1 MRRQVPTLA
10 YRPLIGLA
18 LVASDPDEVWIK
30 SAVGSVQAQIYPHF
44 ELSLCDNGSERPH
57 VREVIEEYADT
68 ESRTTAL
75 SLPKRTSRAAA
86 YNAALAE
93 SAADYVALMEA
104 GDELAPEALFGLVE
118 LLQGDSADVVYT
130 DEDRADVSGRRSHP
144 VFKPY
149 WSPELLLS
157 TPYIGRLCVI
167 RRELFEA
174 VGGLREGFEGAEEHD
189 LMLRLSEWTDRIR
202 HLPRILYRRRDLTT
216 DPNADDRVSGQFGM
230 PPAAPTAKRA
240 VEEALDRRT
249 DVAAVEQDLV
259 RKALRVVRSPC
270 REAGTSVIVFV
281 PQGALPSS
289 VLGELE
295 REAYGLIREVIPASV
310 DHEMRPS
317 LADGRSHEV
326 RHPFLARALNLAARR
341 AEGEHLVFLD
351 GRSEL
356 TDPGWLMELVGHT
369 GRPGVGAVGCRL
381 ERSRGGLYYGG
392 SFVDLSRITGRP
404 EEVDFER
411 REGPPLVDFPF
422 NPLTVPIECLA
433 VRRSV
438 FEEAGGFDDENLP
451 SAFYDLDLC
460 LRLQEEGLRNVYT
473 PYASVK
479 CGDLRDANARVAPG
493 EAEVAYVW
501 RRWWEQLVWLL
512 HYRFSPLHPTAHA
525 AHAETL
531 ALLGALGSRRAT
543 H

>member
-1 MRRQVPTLA
+1 
-10 YRPLIGLA
+10 LA
-18 LVASDPDEVWIK
+18 LVASEPDEVWIK
-30 SAVGSVQAQIYPHF
+30 SAVGSVLAQIYPHF
-44 ELSLCDNGSERPH
+44 KLSLCANGSGRPH

-86 YNAALAE
+86 YNAALAG
-93 SAADYVALMEA
+93 STADYVALMDA
-104 GDELAPEALFGLVE
+104 GDELAPEALFEIVE

-130 DEDRADVSGRRSHP
+130 DEDRVDVSGRRSHP
-144 VFKPY
+144 MFKPY

-157 TPYIGRLCVI
+157 TPYPGRLCVI
-167 RRELFEA
+167 RRDLFEA
-174 VGGLREGFEGAEEHD
+174 VGGLREGFDGAEEHD
-189 LMLRLSEWTDRIR
+189 LMLRLSEWTDSIR
-202 HLPRILYRRRDLTT
+202 HLPKILYRRRDLTT
-216 DPNADDRVSGQFGM
+216 GPDADDRVSGRFAM
-230 PPAAPTAKRA
+230 PPVALTAKRA
-240 VEEALDRRT
+240 VTEALDRRT
-249 DVAAVEQDLV
+249 DVAAVEQDPV
-259 RKALRVVRSPC
+259 RKTLRVVRSPS
-270 REAGTSVIVFV
+270 RDTETSVIVFV
-281 PQGALPSS
+281 PQGTLPPSL
-289 VLGELE
+289 LGQLE
-295 REAYGLIREVIPASV
+295 REAYGPIREVIPAGV

-317 LADGRSHEV
+317 LADEGSREV

-369 GRPGVGAVGCRL
+369 GRPDVGAVGCRL
-381 ERSRGGLYYGG
+381 KRSRGDLYYGG
-392 SFVDLSRITGRP
+392 SFVDLSRLTGRP

-411 REGPPLVDFPF
+411 REGRPLVDLPF

-438 FEEAGGFDDENLP
+438 FEEVGGFDDENLP

-473 PYASVK
+473 PYASVR
-479 CGDLRDANARVAPG
+479 CGDLRDANLRVAPG
-493 EAEVAYVW
+493 EAEVAYMW

-512 HYRFSPLHPTAHA
+512 HYRFSPLQPTPHA
-525 AHAETL
+525 AYAEML
-531 ALLGALGSRRAT
+531 GLLGAPGTRRAT